1 MEEKVD
7 EKISFWKRILI
18 SIKDFEKYKIFA
30 IEKLSKSFKY
40 FFEFALFFVLIIALS
55 FCVKYGMI
63 INKATN
69 YIKNELPEF
78 TYKEGKLE
86 FADNKKIELQSN
98 DDTKDISYKIIID
111 TQTANEEEINS
122 YKEKIGLYNYGIL
135 FLKDKVIFRS
145 SLLQG
150 DVEKTYSDMQ
160 NSYGI
165 SKEFTKTELVNKIT
179 DNKMYMLYAQMFVV
193 MYIYLYITYSI
204 SILTDA
210 LILALLGV
218 ITARIVR
225 VKLKYSASYAMA
237 IHALTLP
244 IILNVAYIIIN
255 TYTGF
260 YIKYFEVMYTTISY
274 ICMVAAILSIRSDL
288 IKEKIVI
295 GKIEEVQKNIRKE
308 NEENQKKDEKPEEK
322 QEEPKEE
329 NKKEDKSEEEG
340 KIELE
345 DKDKNDEGNPATGE
359 S

>member
-1 MEEKVD
+1 MEEKVE
-7 EKISFWKRILI
+7 EKISFWKRIII

-30 IEKLSKSFKY
+30 VEKLSKSFKY
-40 FFEFALFFVLIIALS
+40 FFKFALLFVLIIALS
-55 FCVKYGMI
+55 FSVKYGMI
-63 INKATN
+63 INKTTN
-69 YIKNELPEF
+69 YIKNDLPEF
-78 TYKEGKLE
+78 SYKEGNLE
-86 FADNKKIELQSN
+86 FEDNKKIELQSN

-111 TQTANEEEINS
+111 TQTENEEEINS

-150 DVEKTYSDMQ
+150 DVEKTYSDIQ

-165 SKEFTKTELVNKIT
+165 SDEFTKTDLVSKLQDNKI
-179 DNKMYMLYAQMFVV
+179 YMLYAEMFVV
-193 MYIYLYITYSI
+193 MYVYLYITYSI

-288 IKEKIVI
+288 IKERIVI

-308 NEENQKKDEKPEEK
+308 NEENQKEDENPEEK

-329 NKKEDKSEEEG
+329 NKSEEEEG

-345 DKDKNDEGNPATGE
+345 DKEKEKKDEGNPATGE

>member
-86 FADNKKIELQSN
+86 FEDNKKIELQSN

-165 SKEFTKTELVNKIT
+165 SEEFTKTELVNKIT
-179 DNKMYMLYAQMFVV
+179 YNKMYMLYAQMFVV

-204 SILTDA
+204 SILQ
-210 LILALLGV
+210 
-218 ITARIVR
+218 
-225 VKLKYSASYAMA
+225 M
-237 IHALTLP
+237 
-244 IILNVAYIIIN
+244 
-255 TYTGF
+255 
-260 YIKYFEVMYTTISY
+260 
-274 ICMVAAILSIRSDL
+274 
-288 IKEKIVI
+288 
-295 GKIEEVQKNIRKE
+295 
-308 NEENQKKDEKPEEK
+308 
-322 QEEPKEE
+322 
-329 NKKEDKSEEEG
+329 
-340 KIELE
+340 
-345 DKDKNDEGNPATGE
+345 
-359 S
+359 

>member
-86 FADNKKIELQSN
+86 FEDNKKIELQSN

-111 TQTANEEEINS
+111 TQTENEEEINS

-165 SKEFTKTELVNKIT
+165 SEEFTKTELVNKIT

-225 VKLKYSASYAMA
+225 VKLKYSASYA
-237 IHALTLP
+237 
-244 IILNVAYIIIN
+244 IIN

>member
-1 MEEKVD
+1 MEEKVE

-30 IEKLSKSFKY
+30 VEKLSKSFKY
-40 FFEFALFFVLIIALS
+40 FFQFALLFVLIIALS
-55 FCVKYGMI
+55 FSVKYGMI
-63 INKATN
+63 INKTTN
-69 YIKNELPEF
+69 YIKNDLPEF
-78 TYKEGKLE
+78 NYKEGKLE
-86 FADNKKIELQSN
+86 FKDNQKIELQSN

-111 TQTANEEEINS
+111 TQTENEEEINS

-150 DVEKTYSDMQ
+150 DIEKTYLDIQ

-165 SKEFTKTELVNKIT
+165 SEEFTKTDLVSKLKDNKI
-179 DNKMYMLYAQMFVV
+179 YMLYAEMFVV
-193 MYIYLYITYSI
+193 MYVYLYITYSI

-288 IKEKIVI
+288 IKERIVI

-308 NEENQKKDEKPEEK
+308 NEENQKEDENPEEK
-322 QEEPKEE
+322 PKEE
-329 NKKEDKSEEEG
+329 NKSEEEG

-345 DKDKNDEGNPATGE
+345 DKEKDKKDEGNPATGE